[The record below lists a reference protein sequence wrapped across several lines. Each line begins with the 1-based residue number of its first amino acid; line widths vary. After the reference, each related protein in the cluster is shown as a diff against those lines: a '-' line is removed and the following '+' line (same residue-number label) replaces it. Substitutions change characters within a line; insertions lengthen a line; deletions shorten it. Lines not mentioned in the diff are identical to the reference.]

1 MEPHNQIKT
10 IRWTSLDRQKY
21 IDQLEHD
28 VFDLVIIGGGVT
40 GAGLAWEAALRG
52 IKTALIDKNDFASG
66 TSSKSSKLAHGGFR
80 YLSQGEIKLVP
91 ESTTERN
98 WLRNHFNH
106 NVRPAIFN
114 ACVSKDDKVNPSKMK
129 LGIRLYDLI
138 SNFGS
143 RFKQFGKHKFLSHEE
158 AVKEQPGMNPSEI
171 LMIGQYYD
179 TNLDDGRLTL
189 ELLKE
194 SVCLGEVVAVN
205 YVEASN
211 FHETDGKIS
220 AVGVHDIITEKKFQI
235 RGHQFVNAT
244 GIWTDNLLEKGHS
257 SVIRPTKGVHVQV
270 PQARLGNKGCIGINS
285 IDDGRFFFILERE
298 GINVIGT
305 TDTDYPLQENSV
317 PNEDIN
323 LPYCTKEDC
332 DYLFRTVN
340 HAFPNAHLTYDD
352 IISTYA
358 GIRPLVMEEGKEESE
373 VSRKHVIIDSPNG
386 LTTIC
391 GGKLTTFRLMA
402 EETLYHIIFTK
413 GGFGRRFPKEKVK
426 KEFSKQKFLV
436 SLPLE
441 EWTSFL
447 LTIQPSLDI
456 DQDISAHLYQ
466 QYGQGAKEIVDMIQQ
481 EPLLKTRLL
490 SDHPFIVA
498 EIHYIL
504 EHECVIHLPDVL
516 LRRTEISLRVKHTRQ
531 PDIAQKVADIMQEVL
546 NWDEST
552 KSLELSNYLTHIAR
566 NIWF

>member
-1 MEPHNQIKT
+1 MDPQNRQIET
-10 IRWTSLDRQKY
+10 VRWTSLDRQKY
-21 IDQLEHD
+21 IDRLKSE

-40 GAGLAWEAALRG
+40 GAGLVREAALRG

-80 YLSQGEIKLVP
+80 YLTQREFKLVR

-98 WLRNHFNH
+98 WLRAHFTH
-106 NVRPAIFN
+106 NVRPTKFN
-114 ACVSKDDKVNPSKMK
+114 VCVFENDKMTESKMK
-129 LGIRLYDLI
+129 VGIRLYDLL

-143 RFKQFGKHKFLSHEE
+143 RFKQFGKHKFLTPEE
-158 AVKEQPGMNPSEI
+158 ALEEQPQLNSSQL

-189 ELLKE
+189 ESIKE
-194 SVCLGEVVAVN
+194 SLCLGDVAAVN
-205 YVEASN
+205 YVEARQ
-211 FHETDGKIS
+211 FHETDGRIS
-220 AVGVHDIITEKKFQI
+220 SVEVHDSLADENFEI
-235 RGHQFVNAT
+235 RGLQFINAT

-257 SVIRPTKGVHVQV
+257 PSPIMRPTKGVHVQV
-270 PQARLGNKGCIGINS
+270 PQDRIGNNGCLGINS

-298 GINVIGT
+298 GINLIGT
-305 TDTDYPLQENSV
+305 TDTDYPLQENGR

-358 GIRPLVMEEGKEESE
+358 GIRPLVMEEDKDESQ

-402 EETLYHIIFTK
+402 EETLYHIIF
-413 GGFGRRFPKEKVK
+413 EK
-426 KEFSKQKFLV
+426 
-436 SLPLE
+436 
-441 EWTSFL
+441 
-447 LTIQPSLDI
+447 
-456 DQDISAHLYQ
+456 
-466 QYGQGAKEIVDMIQQ
+466 
-481 EPLLKTRLL
+481 
-490 SDHPFIVA
+490 
-498 EIHYIL
+498 
-504 EHECVIHLPDVL
+504 
-516 LRRTEISLRVKHTRQ
+516 
-531 PDIAQKVADIMQEVL
+531 
-546 NWDEST
+546 
-552 KSLELSNYLTHIAR
+552 
-566 NIWF
+566 